1 MWVASAKLSE
11 KLSLQVAAMA
21 YYSYLSEN
29 SVFRKKEN
37 NICDTQR
44 YNSTHIT
51 LSTNLQSLCTNIS
64 KIWQLTGL
72 PELLRE
78 FLCFV

>member
-11 KLSLQVAAMA
+11 KLSLQVT
-21 YYSYLSEN
+21 STTPTSQKSRFSE
-29 SVFRKKEN
+29 KKEN

-51 LSTNLQSLCTNIS
+51 AFATHCFDQSSVTLY
-64 KIWQLTGL
+64 K
-72 PELLRE
+72 
-78 FLCFV
+78 